1 LDTQNQGRK
10 SLGQL
15 VLDEGL
21 VSEIQLNLARRE
33 QKRQGLML
41 GEVLIELGF
50 ISADALTDTLA
61 HQSKTDV
68 VDLINISIDPD
79 VLSLIPHKEAI
90 KHKLIPLEFTDGV
103 LTVAFADAFN
113 VVAIDAIERITGFTV
128 KVVSA
133 SESTVLA
140 AVEQHYS
147 QDQSISKTIDILM
160 AHGINANDEGAEDES
175 PMVRLANQIIAYG
188 IKKGAADIHLEPG
201 ESVARIRFRIDGVL
215 HTEFLIPATLIP
227 ALTSRLKL
235 IANLNISEKRIPQ
248 DGRIHFKY
256 GSKAIDLRVSTLPTS
271 HGESIVMRILDAG
284 NVKLSLD
291 WLGFSDKDK
300 TLFTHLMNQ
309 SYGMVLIT
317 GPTGS
322 GKTSTLYTAL
332 SLIDTE
338 TRSVFTLEDPIEYSL
353 PEIRQ
358 TQINS
363 EMGMDFATGLKALLR
378 QDPDVILIGEIRDL
392 ETAELAIRAALTGH
406 LVLATLHTNTAA
418 GVIPRLID
426 MGIER
431 YLLPPA
437 LNAAIG
443 QRLVRKLCT
452 HCKKPSDSITNTI
465 QDYNIA
471 HLLPQSAILYQ
482 AVGCQHCG
490 DSGYKG
496 RLAIYEVMS
505 INESMHN
512 PIIDNASV
520 YEIEQIARE
529 NGMSS
534 MLEDGLAKAAQGLTT
549 VDEVIRLVSNG

>member
-1 LDTQNQGRK
+1 MDTQTQGRK

-61 HQSKTDV
+61 HQSKTEV

-133 SESTVLA
+133 SQSTVLA

-160 AHGINANDEGAEDES
+160 AHGISANDEGAENES
-175 PMVRLANQIIAYG
+175 PMVRLANQVIAYG

-201 ESVARIRFRIDGVL
+201 ENVARIRFRIDGVL
-215 HTEFLIPATLIP
+215 HTEFLVPATLIP
-227 ALTSRLKL
+227 ALTSRIKL

-300 TLFTHLMNQ
+300 TLFTHLMHQ

-443 QRLVRKLCT
+443 QRLVRKLCI
-452 HCKKPSDSITNTI
+452 HCKKPSDNIANTI

-512 PIIDNASV
+512 PIIENASV

-529 NGMSS
+529 NGMTS